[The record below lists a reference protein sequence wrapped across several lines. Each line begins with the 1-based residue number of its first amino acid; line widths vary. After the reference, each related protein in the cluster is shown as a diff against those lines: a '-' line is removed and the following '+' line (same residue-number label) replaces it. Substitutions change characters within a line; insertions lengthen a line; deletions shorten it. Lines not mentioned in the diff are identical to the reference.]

1 MILMLRSGQGY
12 YFAAAGPQLAD
23 ATLLQN
29 VAKYRSWPKN
39 CRGTGIKVTGS
50 SFFKTFSALIA
61 SWVESKRI
69 TE

>member
-29 VAKYRSWPKN
+29 EAKYRSWPK
-39 CRGTGIKVTGS
+39 IV
-50 SFFKTFSALIA
+50 AVQA
-61 SWVESKRI
+61 SRLLAVPFLKLSLP
-69 TE
+69 

>member
-29 VAKYRSWPKN
+29 VAKYRSWPK
-39 CRGTGIKVTGS
+39 IV
-50 SFFKTFSALIA
+50 AVQA
-61 SWVESKRI
+61 SRLLAVPFLKRSLP
-69 TE
+69 